1 MADNLMAIAAQ
12 RISYLADS
20 QNVLARNIA
29 NIDTPG
35 FSPQTMTPFQ
45 DYLSRTSPIVPAMT
59 HADDLPGQSDPAT
72 ASTPAAISQ
81 RAPDGNAVSLTQELA
96 AVAKTQIEQQYSVNI
111 YKSYIGMFTTALG
124 PNI

>member
-1 MADNLMAIAAQ
+1 MATNLMAIAAQ

-35 FSPQTMTPFQ
+35 FTPQSMTPFQ
-45 DYLSRTSPIVPAMT
+45 NYLDRTAQITPTVT
-59 HADDLPGQSDPAT
+59 HADDLPGQSDPASGT
-72 ASTPAAISQ
+72 TPAAMSE

-96 AVAKTQIEQQYSVNI
+96 AVAKTQIDQQYSVNI